1 MDAETTIAKR
11 VSCPSCNEKAKR
23 VSSVTLRSLLKDQ
36 FATEIGGGDHSCC
49 DSHGEGC
56 TPITEDTGWRF
67 CDSSDCDVVYFSEEG
82 DTRFTKSQL
91 RVSVGVKEAS
101 GERPLCYCFG
111 HSVGS
116 IKNEF
121 RTKGRSEALE
131 DIRAKM
137 KDPGCHCEASN
148 PSGSCCLG
156 SVTKG
161 IQIAQDELEMNGSN
175 VTPAS
180 TAKPS
185 TGSGEKIAKIGT
197 VISAIMAS
205 ACCWLPLILLA
216 VGVSGAGIAATLEAY
231 RPLFMVV
238 TIGFLGAAFYFTYRP
253 KKAVAEGGHGCC
265 PTEGAEAEGCC
276 APTGKR
282 RFNMLAL
289 NKVMLWIVTLL
300 AVAFLFFP
308 SYVGV
313 LFGTGYDAAVTENMK
328 RAVFQIEGMTCEGC
342 ATTVA
347 QAIRQVPGVVAV
359 DVSYEKKQ
367 AIVGVES
374 GNPIPKEEILAALKK
389 AGYSG
394 DFLSTEETSEAN
406 NVTATAATP
415 SIESDD
421 EQPSRFSNEAPLQTV
436 LNIEGMTCE
445 GCATGVSEAIRS
457 VPGITGVH
465 VDFQSSRAKVQSP
478 ACCSFPKDAVLSA
491 VEKAGFKGE
500 VNVEETP
507 ASTSN
512 TKQ

>member
-36 FATEIGGGDHSCC
+36 FATEIGGGDHSFF

-82 DTRFTKSQL
+82 DTKFTKSQL
-91 RVSVGVKEAS
+91 RVPVGVKETS

-116 IKNEF
+116 ITNEF

-148 PSGSCCLG
+148 PGGSCCLG

-161 IQIAQDELEMNGSN
+161 IQIAQEELSMNDSN
-175 VTPAS
+175 ATPVKS
-180 TAKPS
+180 TQSS
-185 TGSGEKIAKIGT
+185 TGRGEKIATVGT
-197 VISAIMAS
+197 LISAIMAS
-205 ACCWLPLILLA
+205 ACCWLPLVLLA
-216 VGVSGAGIAATLEAY
+216 VGVSGAGIAATLETY

-238 TIGFLGAAFYFTYRP
+238 TLGFLGAAFYFTYRP

-282 RFNMLAL
+282 RFNMMAL
-289 NKVMLWIVTLL
+289 NKVMLWVVTVL

-313 LFGTGYDAAVTENMK
+313 LFGTGDDAAVTENMN

-347 QAIRQVPGVVAV
+347 QAIRQVPGVEAV
-359 DVSYEKKQ
+359 EVSYEKNR
-367 AIVGVES
+367 AVVGVKS
-374 GNPIPKEEILAALKK
+374 GERIPEQEILSALKN

-394 DFLSTEETSEAN
+394 KVLTRESFHQVGNKTEIKSAYSQMPRFYNLVFSTTSPPARVPRARQMLKSTFSMIER
-406 NVTATAATP
+406 VEP
-415 SIESDD
+415 SKKTTLTM
-421 EQPSRFSNEAPLQTV
+421 PV
-436 LNIEGMTCE
+436 W
-445 GCATGVSEAIRS
+445 
-457 VPGITGVH
+457 
-465 VDFQSSRAKVQSP
+465 
-478 ACCSFPKDAVLSA
+478 
-491 VEKAGFKGE
+491 
-500 VNVEETP
+500 
-507 ASTSN
+507 
-512 TKQ
+512 